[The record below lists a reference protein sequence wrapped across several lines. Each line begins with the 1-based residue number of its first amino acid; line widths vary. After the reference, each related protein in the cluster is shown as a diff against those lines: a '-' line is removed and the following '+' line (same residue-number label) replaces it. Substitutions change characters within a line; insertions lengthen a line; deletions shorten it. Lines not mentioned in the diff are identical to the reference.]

1 MIQAATK
8 ITSPVMRYHG
18 GKFRLAP
25 WVMSFF
31 PEHSVYV
38 EPFGGAAGVMLQKPK
53 SVAEVYNDLDTDV
66 VNVFRVLQCP
76 ESSQR
81 LAELLALTPYA
92 RPEFE
97 VAYLPTS
104 DPVEQARRT
113 LIRAHMG
120 FGSAGATKGKTGF
133 RSDSRRSYGTA
144 SHIWAKFP
152 PKVAAFCER
161 FAGVIIENR
170 PAAAV
175 IETHDSADTLFFVDP
190 PYLHSTRCDARTS
203 GGRHYNHEMS
213 DDDHAQ
219 LLFELTKVRGFVAL
233 SGYPADF
240 YADRLSGWEM
250 VSTESRISAGR
261 GTGLRTECLWLNPRC
276 AEAQKQGRLFTT
288 AGDPA

>member
-1 MIQAATK
+1 MP

-18 GKFRLAP
+18 GKFRLAT

-31 PEHSVYV
+31 PEHSIYV

-53 SVAEVYNDLDTDV
+53 AVAEVYNDLDGAV

-76 ESSQR
+76 EASQR
-81 LAELLALTPYA
+81 LADLLMLTPYA
-92 RPEFE
+92 RAEFE
-97 VAYLPTS
+97 QAYLQTDNPI
-104 DPVEQARRT
+104 EQARRT

-152 PKVAAFCER
+152 PKIADFCAR

-170 PAAAV
+170 PAASV
-175 IETHDSADTLFFVDP
+175 IETHDSAETLFFVDP
-190 PYLHSTRCDARTS
+190 PYLHSTRHDARIN

-219 LLFELTKVRGFVAL
+219 LLFALTRVKGFVAL
-233 SGYPADF
+233 SGYPSDA
-240 YADRLSGWEM
+240 YTESLEGWGM
-250 VSTESRISAGR
+250 VSCSSRIAAGR
-261 GTGLRTECLWLNPRC
+261 GTGVKTECLWLNPRC
-276 AEAQKQGRLFTT
+276 AEAQAQRSLAF
-288 AGDPA
+288 A